1 MLDYWKAHKFPL
13 LFVLASLLFYASFAY
28 DLQRADTTKLLG
40 LYIGLFFFF
49 YKIIQFEKNNFRF
62 LLLFGIASRFV
73 FFAATPNLSQ
83 DFYRFIWD
91 GKLLLDGIN
100 PFQYTVEQLLASD
113 FFSAENY
120 KGLQEGMGNLNAS
133 HYSNYPPINQLF
145 FYLSALLGGK
155 TILGNIIVL
164 RSFIIL
170 SDIGILYF
178 GRKILQLLQL
188 PKHQIFWYFLN
199 PFIII
204 ELTGNLHFEGIML
217 FFFVV
222 SLYFLLQQ
230 KWIIAALFLSISIS
244 TKLVP
249 LLFLPLFLRWFL
261 KDFQQ
266 IKGNAFQLIGF
277 YSITILGFIASF
289 LPFLSSELITNYT
302 ETIGLWFQKFE
313 FNASIYYIVREI
325 GFYRKGYNIIET
337 AGTRMAIGVFI
348 FIWLLA
354 FLRKNNQPKTLFIS
368 MLLAVSF
375 YLFMSTTIHPWYI
388 ATPLLLGV
396 FTSYKYPIIW
406 SAATVLSYHAYA
418 HPVFQENLW
427 IVTLE
432 YLIIYSCFI
441 YEVFFNKRLIK

>member
-1 MLDYWKAHKFPL
+1 M
-13 LFVLASLLFYASFAY
+13 
-28 DLQRADTTKLLG
+28 
-40 LYIGLFFFF
+40 
-49 YKIIQFEKNNFRF
+49 
-62 LLLFGIASRFV
+62 LFGIASRFV

-261 KDFQQ
+261 KDFQL
-266 IKGNAFQLIGF
+266 LI
-277 YSITILGFIASF
+277 
-289 LPFLSSELITNYT
+289 
-302 ETIGLWFQKFE
+302 
-313 FNASIYYIVREI
+313 
-325 GFYRKGYNIIET
+325 
-337 AGTRMAIGVFI
+337 I
-348 FIWLLA
+348 FFTKI
-354 FLRKNNQPKTLFIS
+354 FFKSVCFKPKN
-368 MLLAVSF
+368 
-375 YLFMSTTIHPWYI
+375 
-388 ATPLLLGV
+388 
-396 FTSYKYPIIW
+396 
-406 SAATVLSYHAYA
+406 
-418 HPVFQENLW
+418 ENL
-427 IVTLE
+427 
-432 YLIIYSCFI
+432 
-441 YEVFFNKRLIK
+441 